1 MSYYTTCAV
10 TFDSLEH
17 AYVITETSIKYS
29 VDVALYSI
37 LYVCMQDLELCVWSI
52 FVTGLL
58 SLDPN

>member
-17 AYVITETSIKYS
+17 ATETSIKYS

-37 LYVCMQDLELCVWSI
+37 LYVYMDLELCVWSI
-52 FVTGLL
+52 L
-58 SLDPN
+58 